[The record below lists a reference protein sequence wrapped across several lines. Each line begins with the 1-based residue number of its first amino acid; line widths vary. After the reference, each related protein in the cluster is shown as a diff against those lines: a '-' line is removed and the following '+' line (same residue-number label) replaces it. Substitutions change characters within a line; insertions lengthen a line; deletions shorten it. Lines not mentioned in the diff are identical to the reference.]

1 MFFPSRF
8 TPYVSERQVTMT
20 RKIIISLT
28 AIILLF
34 LAVAPIQAQ
43 GQSPLAA
50 TVDRT
55 ALSTGEILNLTVTV
69 TTDLAT
75 MPQPLMPSLAGFNM
89 LGSSTSSQISI
100 INGAITSQVVYN
112 YQLQPTQTGDL
123 VIEPISLTMNGQN
136 YATPPIT
143 IQVSQGSAAS
153 APQPVPSTHQTAP
166 TSTEFNGQELF
177 IEAEVSNP
185 NPYLGEQ
192 VIYTFR
198 LYRIADVFDM
208 FDQPYFE
215 PPAFTGF
222 WSEGQPAQNQ
232 YQVQAGGAIYNVTE
246 LTTLLFPSKVGPLT
260 IEPALISVP
269 GGFFR
274 SDQRLQ
280 TEPVSLEV
288 KPLPANAPAS
298 FNGAVGQFSLSSTV
312 DATATKVNEPITWQI
327 NLNGYGNLKAAPEPV
342 WPELPDWRS
351 YDSQASINTDNQNG
365 QMGGYAVYE
374 RLMVPL
380 KEGQFTLPALEY
392 SYFDPTTG
400 QYQTLTT
407 EPIPVTVAPGDGVVS
422 PSPASPPPAETSPA
436 ETVVQTAADIRH
448 LKPVPTELSFGEQP
462 VTQSTLYWLAW
473 GVPLVGL
480 VGHLAWKRR
489 EQYWQN
495 NRGLARSSQAYKKAR
510 KTLARASQSKQ
521 DIYSV
526 ASQLLTD
533 YLADKLDQP
542 VAGLTQPAL
551 AELLDEYSVPTNLIV
566 RVEDCLTTCE
576 LGRYAPGADQP
587 AHAENLLQE
596 LEALIR
602 DLEKAL

>member
-1 MFFPSRF
+1 
-8 TPYVSERQVTMT
+8 
-20 RKIIISLT
+20 
-28 AIILLF
+28 
-34 LAVAPIQAQ
+34 
-43 GQSPLAA
+43 
-50 TVDRT
+50 
-55 ALSTGEILNLTVTV
+55 
-69 TTDLAT
+69 
-75 MPQPLMPSLAGFNM
+75 
-89 LGSSTSSQISI
+89 
-100 INGAITSQVVYN
+100 
-112 YQLQPTQTGDL
+112 
-123 VIEPISLTMNGQN
+123 
-136 YATPPIT
+136 
-143 IQVSQGSAAS
+143 
-153 APQPVPSTHQTAP
+153 
-166 TSTEFNGQELF
+166 
-177 IEAEVSNP
+177 VSNP

-208 FDQPYFE
+208 FDQPYWE

-222 WSEGQPAQNQ
+222 WSEGQPAQSQ
-232 YQVQAGGAIYNVTE
+232 YQVQAGGALYNVTE
-246 LTTLLFPSKVGPLT
+246 LTTLLFPSKVGPVT
-260 IEPALISVP
+260 IEPALISMSA
-269 GGFFR
+269 GFFGNN
-274 SDQRLQ
+274 QRLQ

-312 DATATKVNEPITWQI
+312 DTTATKVNEPITWQVT
-327 NLNGYGNLKAAPEPV
+327 LNGYGNLKAAPEPV

-380 KEGQFTLPALEY
+380 KEGQATLPALEY
-392 SYFDPTTG
+392 SYFDPATG

-422 PSPASPPPAETSPA
+422 QSPASPPPAETSP
-436 ETVVQTAADIRH
+436 TGIAAPAASDIRH
-448 LKPVPTELSFGEQP
+448 LKPAPAELSFGAQP
-462 VTQSTLYWLAW
+462 LTQSTLYWLAW

-480 VGHLAWKRR
+480 VGHLAWQRR

-495 NRGLARSSQAYKKAR
+495 NRGLARSSGAYKKAR
-510 KTLARASQSKQ
+510 KSLAQARQSKQ

-542 VAGLTQPAL
+542 VVGLTQPAL
-551 AELLDEYSVPTNLIV
+551 AELLDRYGVPANLIV
-566 RVEDCLTTCE
+566 RGEDCLTTCE

-587 AHAENLLQE
+587 AHAKNLLTE

-602 DLEKAL
+602 ELEKAL

>member
-1 MFFPSRF
+1 
-8 TPYVSERQVTMT
+8 MT
-20 RKIIISLT
+20 RKIIIPIT
-28 AIILLF
+28 AIILLLL
-34 LAVAPIQAQ
+34 LAAPIHAQ
-43 GQSPLAA
+43 GQSPLTA

-55 ALSTGEILNLTVTV
+55 ALSTGQILNLTVTV
-69 TTDLAT
+69 TTDLTT
-75 MPQPLMPSLAGFNM
+75 MPQPMLPSLAGFNI

-100 INGAITSQVVYN
+100 INGDITSQVVYN
-112 YQLQPTQTGDL
+112 YQLQPTQAGDL
-123 VIEPISLTMNGQN
+123 VIEPISLTINGQS
-136 YATPPIT
+136 YTTPPIT
-143 IQVSQGSAAS
+143 VQVSQGSAAP
-153 APQPVPSTHQTAP
+153 APQPASSTRQSAP
-166 TSTEFNGQELF
+166 TSTGFNGQELF

-215 PPAFTGF
+215 PPTFTGF

-246 LTTLLFPSKVGPLT
+246 LSTVLFPSKVGSVV
-260 IEPALISVP
+260 IEPAQISVP

-274 SDQRLQ
+274 NDQRLQ

-288 KPLPANAPAS
+288 KPLPANAPAT

-312 DATATKVNEPITWQI
+312 DTTATKVNEPITWQI
-327 NLNGYGNLKAAPEPV
+327 NLNGYGNLKTAPEPV

-351 YDSQASINTDNQNG
+351 YDSQASINTANQNG

-374 RLMVPL
+374 RLLVPL
-380 KEGQFTLPALEY
+380 KEGQFTLPPLEY
-392 SYFDPTTG
+392 SYFDPATG

-407 EPIPVTVAPGDGVVS
+407 EPIPVTVAPGDGIVS
-422 PSPASPPPAETSPA
+422 QSPASPLPAETSPA
-436 ETVVQTAADIRH
+436 ETGVPAVSDIRH
-448 LKPVPTELSFGEQP
+448 LKPAPAELSFGEQP
-462 VTQSTLYWLAW
+462 VTQSPLYWLAW

-480 VGHLAWKRR
+480 VGHLAWQRR

-495 NRGLARSSQAYKKAR
+495 NRSLARSSQAYKKAR
-510 KTLARASQSKQ
+510 KALAQARQSRQ

-526 ASQLLTD
+526 ASQVLTD

-542 VAGLTQPAL
+542 VVGLTQPAL
-551 AELLDEYSVPTNLIV
+551 AELLARYGVPANLIV
-566 RVEDCLTTCE
+566 RVEDCLTTSE

-587 AHAENLLQE
+587 AHAENLLKE
-596 LEALIR
+596 VDGLIR

>member
-1 MFFPSRF
+1 MN
-8 TPYVSERQVTMT
+8 
-20 RKIIISLT
+20 RKLIILIS

-34 LAVAPIQAQ
+34 LAVTPTHAQ
-43 GQSPLAA
+43 GQSPLTA

-55 ALSTGEILNLTVTV
+55 ALSTGEIVTLTVTV
-69 TTDLAT
+69 TADLAT
-75 MPQPLMPSLAGFNM
+75 MPQPLMPSLAGFNV
-89 LGSSTSSQISI
+89 LGSSTSSQISL

-123 VIEPISLTMNGQN
+123 IIDPINLAVNGQN

-143 IQVSQGSAAS
+143 IQVSQGSAAP
-153 APQPVPSTHQTAP
+153 APQPAPSTRQATP
-166 TSTEFNGQELF
+166 PSTGFNGQELF

-185 NPYLGEQ
+185 DPYLGQQ
-192 VIYTFR
+192 VIYTVR
-198 LYRIADVFDM
+198 LYRIADMFDM

-222 WSEGQPAQNQ
+222 WSEGEPAQNQ
-232 YQVQAGGAIYNVTE
+232 YQVQAGRAIYNVTE
-246 LTTLLFPSKVGPLT
+246 LSTVLFPSKVGPVT
-260 IEPALISVP
+260 IEPAQISVP

-274 SDQRLQ
+274 PDQRLR

-312 DATATKVNEPITWQI
+312 DTTATKVNEPVTWQVT
-327 NLNGYGNLKAAPEPV
+327 LNGYGNLKAAPEPG

-351 YDSQASINTDNQNG
+351 YDSQASINTDHQNG
-365 QMGGYAVYE
+365 QMGGYALYE

-380 KEGQFTLPALEY
+380 KEGQLILPALTY
-392 SYFDPTTG
+392 SYFDPAAG
-400 QYQTLTT
+400 QYQTLAT
-407 EPIPVTVAPGDGVVS
+407 EPISVMVAPGVGVVS
-422 PSPASPPPAETSPA
+422 QSPASPPPAESSPA
-436 ETVVQTAADIRH
+436 ETVGQAAAGIRH
-448 LKPVPTELSFGEQP
+448 LKPAPAELSMGDQP

-480 VGHLAWKRR
+480 AGHLAWQRR
-489 EQYWQN
+489 EQYWQHH
-495 NRGLARSSQAYKKAR
+495 RGLARSSQAYKKAR
-510 KTLARASQSKQ
+510 KALAQARQSRQ

-526 ASQLLTD
+526 VSQLLTG
-533 YLADKLDQP
+533 YLADKLDRP

-551 AELLDEYSVPTNLIV
+551 AELLAEVGLPASLVV
-566 RVEDCLTTCE
+566 RVEDCLTASE

-587 AHAENLLQE
+587 GHAENLLKE
-596 LEALIR
+596 VEALIR